1 MSNYIVVDGEL
12 YHWGIKGQKWGQ
24 RRYQNKDGTL
34 TPAGRKRYGDD
45 RNEDYLRARSKTK
58 VEYMSDK
65 ELRDANNRLQAERQY
80 AQLTATEKKTSAGKK
95 AVVGILAGTAT
106 AIASEYARKY
116 AKQFIDD
123 YVVNGKLLDVAANKF
138 FKMDTN
144 FRID

>member
-1 MSNYIVVDGEL
+1 MSNYIVHNGEL
-12 YHWGIKGQKWGQ
+12 YHWGIKGMKWGK
-24 RRYQNKDGTL
+24 RRYQNPDGTL

-45 RNEDYLRARSKTK
+45 RHEDYKKAHTNTK

-65 ELRDANNRLQAERQY
+65 ELRETNNRLEAERKYRQM
-80 AQLTATEKKTSAGKK
+80 TAPEKNTSAGKK

-106 AIASEYARKY
+106 ALASEYVRKY
-116 AKQFIDD
+116 AKQFITD
-123 YVVNGKLLDVAANKF
+123 YVESGKLLDMAANKF

>member
-1 MSNYIVVDGEL
+1 MSKYIVVDGEL

-45 RNEDYLRARSKTK
+45 RHEDYKRAHTKTK

-80 AQLTATEKKTSAGKK
+80 AQLTTVEKKSSAGKK
-95 AVVGILAGTAT
+95 VVVGLLAGTAT
-106 AIASEYARKY
+106 ALASEYAKKY
-116 AKQFIDD
+116 AKQFITD
-123 YVVNGKLLDVAANKF
+123 YIESGKLLDMAANKF